1 MKSTLPKLKSKIITS
16 IILITTAVMLLEVA
30 VFFWIQINN
39 AERRAHQNADVMFM
53 QIDQIL
59 RENEDELKKLNTE
72 YKESC
77 FANADTIS
85 YILESNPTVCDDV
98 EELKKITSLVQVD
111 EIHIF
116 SPEGIITGGTNPE
129 YYGYS
134 VYDGDQIGYFQPMLS
149 DKTMRL
155 AQDVT
160 PNTAEG
166 KMMQYSAVWS
176 SNGEFIVQVGMNPS
190 AILRATEKNELTY
203 IFGLLNGGRGVTLY
217 AVNQLENRV
226 VGSSDSKLVGKV
238 PEDLGLDEDI
248 LSSGHKGIHRN
259 INGTASYAIT
269 TGMENWSIVYVVT
282 NEAMYQNL
290 TRNATFLSLALLFTA
305 ILLVVAVTGYID
317 RFVIRSISEIN
328 DELAD
333 ISQGGL
339 DRTVNIT
346 GSREFSE
353 LSSHINELI
362 RALLRNTEKI
372 SYILNQTNLPVG
384 VYEYNTRMK
393 RVRVT
398 DRVPELLDLTD
409 SMAASLFAD
418 HVLFQKKIDEL
429 KRHAVEHEDNLFMI
443 EGDMPHYLKLEETRK
458 GNDVFGVI
466 VDMTDEINARRR
478 VESERDMD
486 MLTGVLSR
494 RRLKADFEKLISRPE
509 LARHGIVCMIDA
521 DGLKE
526 INDNYGHINGDMY
539 LTKIAKELN
548 AFGSR
553 ENLTGRLGGD
563 EFVMFLYGYDSD
575 EELEQD
581 ICKLED
587 LQNHGMMRINNSINI
602 PVRFSLGFAKT
613 YGSTDPHSLLLEA
626 DQSMYSN
633 KMNRKQC

>member
-1 MKSTLPKLKSKIITS
+1 MKSTLPKLKSKIITN
-16 IILITTAVMLLEVA
+16 IILITVAVMLLEVA

-39 AERRAHQNADVMFM
+39 AERRAQQNADVMFT

-59 RENEDELKKLNTE
+59 RENEEELKRLNTE

-85 YILESNPTVCDDV
+85 YILKSDQAAIEDA
-98 EELKKITSLVQVD
+98 EELQKIASLVQVD

-116 SPEGIITGGTNPE
+116 SPEGIIIGGTNPE

-134 VYDGDQIGYFQPMLS
+134 VFDGDQIGFFKPMLS
-149 DKTMRL
+149 DKTLRL

-226 VGSSDSKLVGKV
+226 VGSSDSKLVGKI
-238 PEDLGLDEDI
+238 PEDLGLDEEI
-248 LSSGHKGIHRN
+248 LKSSHKGIHRN
-259 INGTASYAIT
+259 INGIASYAIT
-269 TGMENWSIVYVVT
+269 TGMENWSVVYVVT

-290 TRNATFLSLALLFTA
+290 SRNATFLSLALLFTA

-333 ISQGGL
+333 ISQGAL
-339 DRTVNIT
+339 DRIVNIT

-372 SYILNQTNLPVG
+372 SYILNRTNLPVG

-393 RVRVT
+393 QVRVT

-418 HVLFQKKIDEL
+418 HTLFQKKIDEL

-466 VDMTDEINARRR
+466 VDMTDEINVRRR
-478 VESERDMD
+478 VESERDID

-494 RRLKADFEKLISRPE
+494 RRLKADYERLIEHPE
-509 LARHGIVCMIDA
+509 VTRHGIVCMIDA

-526 INDNYGHINGDMY
+526 INDNYGHINGDIY
-539 LTKIAKELN
+539 LTTIAKELST
-548 AFGSR
+548 FGSR

-581 ICKLED
+581 IRKLED
-587 LQNHGMMRINNSINI
+587 LQNHGMMRINNSISI
-602 PVRFSLGFAKT
+602 PVRFSLGFVKS
-613 YGSTDPHSLLLEA
+613 YGSTDSHSLLLEA
-626 DQSMYSN
+626 DQNMYNN
-633 KMNRKQC
+633 KMNRKEQ